1 MCILCATLL
10 HMGMENIKEIAP
22 GRWRVQIRRKGFKT
36 FDRVFNEL
44 DSAVA
49 ARDAELKIRAP
60 VDNGAGVTLRECYEL
75 FKQSDTFDGYGD
87 AHQKKIEQNWRL
99 AIEPELG
106 DLSIA
111 FFSESSCKRRLV
123 QWREHR
129 GKAKKVHGTGRYS
142 AHALRLERASLIAI
156 LEYAVDNGWL
166 VTNPAREIRATRR
179 QTKKTD
185 EKAQQRKRLS
195 GDDEGAIALAYQTEF
210 MGDRIKEA
218 CRFFLLQ
225 RDCAARGGELREL
238 PKSCINLSAS
248 PPRMFLPATKDTHNS
263 TDGGGRELPLSPF
276 SVQLIAE
283 QLVFNAVQATVH
295 GTESPFLFSTWGNRV
310 PPHGWRPFNEQG
322 AVKTLRNEEIVSAK
336 YKAHGNRGE
345 WVTRALERGLDARTI
360 MAQTGHKSQQSL
372 KAYDNANTFA
382 PEMLGRLENEAK
394 HTQADRNRTLA
405 KLFGISVD
413 ELSSIASAV
422 SEMKGGGKKRRLS
435 SG

>member
-1 MCILCATLL
+1 
-10 HMGMENIKEIAP
+10 MGMENIKEIGP
-22 GRWRVQIRRKGFKT
+22 SSWRVQIRRKGFKK
-36 FDRVFNEL
+36 FDKVFGDVEL
-44 DSAVA
+44 AKA
-49 ARDAELKIRAP
+49 ARDEQLKIRAP
-60 VDNGAGVTLRECYEL
+60 VEPQASLTLRDCYEL
-75 FKQSDTFDGYGD
+75 FKQSDIFDGYGH
-87 AHQKKIEQNWRL
+87 AHQKKIDQNWRL
-99 AIEPELG
+99 AIEAELG

-111 FFSESSCKRRLV
+111 FFAETSCKRRLV

-129 GKAKKVHGTGRYS
+129 AKAKKVHGAGRYS
-142 AHALRLERASLIAI
+142 AHALRLERASLIAV
-156 LEYAVDNGWL
+156 LDYAVENDWL
-166 VTNPAREIRATRR
+166 VTNPAREIRVTRR
-179 QTKKTD
+179 KTKKTD

-195 GDDEGAIALAYQTEF
+195 VDDEGAIALAYQTEF

-218 CRFFLLQ
+218 CRFFLFQ

-238 PKSCINLSAS
+238 PKSCIDLNAD

-276 SVQLIAE
+276 SVRLIAE
-283 QLVFNAVQATVH
+283 QLVFSAVQATLH
-295 GTESPFLFSTWGNRV
+295 GIEAPLLFSTWGNRV
-310 PPHGWRPFNEQG
+310 LPHGWRPFNEQG

-382 PEMLGRLENEAK
+382 PEMLDRLANEAK
-394 HTQADRNRTLA
+394 HTQADRHRTLA

-413 ELSSIASAV
+413 QLTSIASAAL
-422 SEMKGGGKKRRLS
+422 EMKSKGKKNKLS
-435 SG
+435 ST